1 MARRCIAGP
10 RLGSSTRARVRE
22 KLSRMSQKK
31 NGEREAE
38 LPNRFDTRETAARRP
53 HSHSAQAIRRGQ
65 RERRSEGEAHR
76 APGPAPTRPGA
87 EGGVLRCTVWGVG
100 HASRHQATW
109 HLCDL
114 HLSQAQRTALA
125 GSPRRPAAAGAPGE
139 WRGRLV
145 PRPDAR
151 ARRSHTAREA
161 RENATAGP
169 IRYPVDRFPPS
180 ARTEPRLR
188 SIWIS

>member
-1 MARRCIAGP
+1 MPSYLFA
-10 RLGSSTRARVRE
+10 S
-22 KLSRMSQKK
+22 
-31 NGEREAE
+31 
-38 LPNRFDTRETAARRP
+38 TRETAARRP

-87 EGGVLRCTVWGVG
+87 ARGARAAVHCVG
-100 HASRHQATW
+100 CGPRQSATW

-139 WRGRLV
+139 WRGRLRLV